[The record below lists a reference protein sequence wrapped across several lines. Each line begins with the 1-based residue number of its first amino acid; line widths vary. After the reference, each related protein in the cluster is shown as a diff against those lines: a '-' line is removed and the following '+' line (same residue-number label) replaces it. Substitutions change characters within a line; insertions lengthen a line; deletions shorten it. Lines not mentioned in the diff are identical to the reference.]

1 MQISGPLQNL
11 VRRLR
16 IGLSLIAASS
26 AVLSG
31 AAPFLWVQD
40 GHSGD
45 SQTSAFRF
53 EVASIKP
60 ADPQT
65 HQGSY
70 WRTTPAGDIDVHSVP
85 MLALIMSAYGLQD
98 FQVLGYPAW
107 VGSEPFD
114 VEAKSGEDSTA
125 KREPAALKAGLQARL
140 RSLLA
145 ERCQL
150 VARTDTKSQLAWV
163 LTVDSGGLKM
173 HPAGPD
179 PAPAIFYPFAVTAGA
194 MTMTEFSAALSNV
207 IHGVVVDQTGLG
219 GAYKVDLRWSPSPET
234 LEMRTA
240 TPGPDVPEI
249 HGALREQ
256 LGLRLT
262 RRNAIVDV
270 LIVEGIQRPSAN

>member
-1 MQISGPLQNL
+1 MQISGPLPNL
-11 VRRLR
+11 VCKLR
-16 IGLSLIAASS
+16 VGLFLIAASS

-40 GHSGD
+40 GHSSD
-45 SQTSAFRF
+45 SQTSALRF

-60 ADPQT
+60 ADPET

-70 WRTTPAGDIDVHSVP
+70 WRTTPAGDIYVHSVP

-107 VGSEPFD
+107 VGSESFD

-125 KREPAALKAGLQARL
+125 KREQAALKARLQARL

-150 VARTDTKSQLAWV
+150 VARTNTKSQLAWV
-163 LTVDSGGLKM
+163 LTVDPGGLRM

-179 PAPAIFYPFAVTAGA
+179 PGPTIFHPFAVTAGA
-194 MTMTEFSAALSNV
+194 MTMAEFSAALSNI
-207 IHGVVVDQTGLG
+207 IHGVVADQTGLVG
-219 GAYKVDLRWSPSPET
+219 TYKVDLRWSSSPET
-234 LEMRTA
+234 LEMRKA

-249 HGALREQ
+249 PGALREQ

-262 RRNAIVDV
+262 KRNAIVDV